1 MSSVMFPCGGS
12 WSILDLL
19 RKEERPLLRFA
30 PKSLFRR
37 GIRGNLGNGGYFLG
51 IGRGS
56 RSSRKWH
63 AASRKESS
71 CYRTVRELEYYCSN
85 ILVGSRQIT
94 KKGPAGSGA
103 FFIQSEAGASR
114 RLSTCRPCRPCH
126 PCRQAWQERPSWVR
140 AFRRWRIRWSAA
152 GRPRKRRSAG
162 RYGSPSWGR

>member
-19 RKEERPLLRFA
+19 RKEERPLLHFA

-37 GIRGNLGNGGYFLG
+37 GIRESWERRIFFRDRPRQPIIPEMTCGEQERVVLLPYRSGVRILLLQHLG
-51 IGRGS
+51 
-56 RSSRKWH
+56 
-63 AASRKESS
+63 
-71 CYRTVRELEYYCSN
+71 
-85 ILVGSRQIT
+85 RQPPDN
-94 KKGPAGSGA
+94 KKGPTGSGA

>member
-1 MSSVMFPCGGS
+1 MFPCGGS

-37 GIRGNLGNGGYFLG
+37 GIRESWEWRIFFRDRPRQPIIPEMACGEQERVVLLPYRSGVRILLLQHLDRQPPDNKKRPRRK
-51 IGRGS
+51 RGLFYS
-56 RSSRKWH
+56 
-63 AASRKESS
+63 
-71 CYRTVRELEYYCSN
+71 
-85 ILVGSRQIT
+85 VGS
-94 KKGPAGSGA
+94 
-103 FFIQSEAGASR
+103 GASR

>member
-1 MSSVMFPCGGS
+1 MFPCGGS

-37 GIRGNLGNGGYFLG
+37 GIR
-51 IGRGS
+51 
-56 RSSRKWH
+56 
-63 AASRKESS
+63 ESWERRIFFRDRPRQPIS
-71 CYRTVRELEYYCSN
+71 PEGEGCDGVRRTGKSHPAVPSGVDT
-85 ILVGSRQIT
+85 IAPPSWQARQMT